1 MKSMV
6 GSGSHERA
14 GFMKQIQI
22 TVNEHPLSLH
32 SGTKLFELAALK
44 KPDADLLVVNGFPV
58 QQDCEL
64 HAGDAVVLIKR
75 GESPSQEDLEAL
87 MAARHTPGVHA
98 ALKQSSVGIAG
109 LGGLGS
115 TIAVSLTRVGIGT
128 LILVD
133 FDVVEPSNLNR
144 QQYFIDQIG
153 QPKTEAL
160 RQILHR
166 INPFLHYECIQT
178 RITEENIADLFG
190 TVDVVVEAFD
200 AAETKAMFIENVHL
214 QLPETPIVC
223 GSGMAGYGDNASL
236 HTRQIGHLYI
246 CGDEKTEARPGQ
258 GLMAP
263 RVGIVANMQANQV
276 MEILLTPR
284 RS

>member
-1 MKSMV
+1 M
-6 GSGSHERA
+6 
-14 GFMKQIQI
+14 
-22 TVNEHPLSLH
+22 
-32 SGTKLFELAALK
+32 
-44 KPDADLLVVNGFPV
+44 
-58 QQDCEL
+58 
-64 HAGDAVVLIKR
+64 LIKR
-75 GESPSQEDLEAL
+75 GEIPSREDLEAL
-87 MAARHTPGVHA
+87 MAARHTPGVHDV
-98 ALKQSSVGIAG
+98 LKRSCVGIAG

-115 TIAVSLTRVGIGT
+115 NIAVSLARVGVGK
-128 LILVD
+128 LLLVD

-153 QPKTEAL
+153 QLKTDAL
-160 RQILHR
+160 REILQK
-166 INPFLHYECIQT
+166 INPFLDYVAIQAK
-178 RITEENIADLFG
+178 ITEENIAELFG
-190 TVDVVVEAFD
+190 AVDVIVEAFD
-200 AAETKAMFIENVHL
+200 AAETKAMFIENVHI

-276 MEILLTPR
+276 MEILLTQER
-284 RS
+284 VRHDHREQTGA

>member
-1 MKSMV
+1 MQ
-6 GSGSHERA
+6 
-14 GFMKQIQI
+14 QIRI
-22 TVNEHPLSLH
+22 TLNEHPIVIRP
-32 SGTKLFELAALK
+32 GMKLFEVASVH
-44 KPDADLLVVNGFPV
+44 KPEADLLILNGFPV
-58 QQDCEL
+58 RQDCLL
-64 HAGDAVVLIKR
+64 HEGDVVMLIKR
-75 GESPSQEDLEAL
+75 GEIPSREDLEAL
-87 MAARHTPGVHA
+87 MAARHTPGVHDV
-98 ALKQSSVGIAG
+98 LKRSCVGIAG

-115 TIAVSLTRVGIGT
+115 NIAVSLARVGVGK

-153 QPKTEAL
+153 KLKTDAL
-160 RQILHR
+160 REILQK
-166 INPFLHYECIQT
+166 INPFLDYVAIQAK
-178 RITEENIADLFG
+178 ITEKNIAELFG
-190 TVDVVVEAFD
+190 SVDVIVEAFD
-200 AAETKAMFIENVHL
+200 AAETKAMFIENVHI

-263 RVGIVANMQANQV
+263 RVGVVANMQANQV
-276 MEILLTPR
+276 MEILLTQER
-284 RS
+284 VRHDHREQTGA

>member
-1 MKSMV
+1 
-6 GSGSHERA
+6 
-14 GFMKQIQI
+14 MKQIRI
-22 TVNEHPLSLH
+22 TLNEHPISIR
-32 SGTKLFELAALK
+32 SGTKLFELASLK
-44 KPDADLLVVNGFPV
+44 KPDADILVLNGFPAR
-58 QQDCEL
+58 QDCQLCE
-64 HAGDAVVLIKR
+64 GDVVMLIKR
-75 GESPSQEDLEAL
+75 GEIPSQEDLEAL
-87 MAARHTPGVHA
+87 MAARHTPGVHEV
-98 ALKQSSVGIAG
+98 LKQSCVGIAG

-115 TIAVSLTRVGIGT
+115 NIAVSLARVGIGK

-153 QPKTEAL
+153 KLKTEAL
-160 RQILHR
+160 RETLQK
-166 INPFLHYECIQT
+166 INPFLEYEAIPA
-178 RITEENIADLFG
+178 RITEDNVAELFG
-190 TVDVVVEAFD
+190 GVHVVVEAFD
-200 AAETKAMFIENVHL
+200 AAETKAMFIEAVHV

-223 GSGMAGYGDNASL
+223 GSGIAGYGDNASL
-236 HTRQIGHLYI
+236 HTRQIGYLYI

-276 MEILLTPR
+276 MEILLTQK

>member
-1 MKSMV
+1 MQ
-6 GSGSHERA
+6 
-14 GFMKQIQI
+14 QIRI
-22 TVNEHPLSLH
+22 TLNEHPIVIRP
-32 SGTKLFELAALK
+32 GMKLFEVASVH
-44 KPDADLLVVNGFPV
+44 KPEADLLILNGFPV
-58 QQDCEL
+58 RQDCQL
-64 HAGDAVVLIKR
+64 HEGDVVMLIKR
-75 GESPSQEDLEAL
+75 GEIPSREDLEAL
-87 MAARHTPGVHA
+87 MAARHTPGVHDV
-98 ALKQSSVGIAG
+98 LKRSCVGIAG

-115 TIAVSLTRVGIGT
+115 NIAVSLARVGVGK

-153 QPKTEAL
+153 KLKTDAL
-160 RQILHR
+160 REILQK
-166 INPFLHYECIQT
+166 INPFLDYVAIQAK
-178 RITEENIADLFG
+178 ITEKNIAELFG
-190 TVDVVVEAFD
+190 SVDVIVEAFD
-200 AAETKAMFIENVHL
+200 AAETKAMFIENVHI

-263 RVGIVANMQANQV
+263 RVGVVANMQANQV
-276 MEILLTPR
+276 MEILLTQER
-284 RS
+284 VRHDHREQTGA

>member
-1 MKSMV
+1 MQ
-6 GSGSHERA
+6 
-14 GFMKQIQI
+14 QIRI
-22 TVNEHPLSLH
+22 TLNEHPIVIRP
-32 SGTKLFELAALK
+32 GMKLFEVASVH
-44 KPDADLLVVNGFPV
+44 KPEADLLILNGFPV
-58 QQDCEL
+58 RQDCQL
-64 HAGDAVVLIKR
+64 HEGDVVMLIKR
-75 GESPSQEDLEAL
+75 GEIPSREDLEAL
-87 MAARHTPGVHA
+87 MAARHTPGVHDV
-98 ALKQSSVGIAG
+98 LKRSCVGIAG

-115 TIAVSLTRVGIGT
+115 NIAVSLARVGVGK
-128 LILVD
+128 LLLVD

-153 QPKTEAL
+153 QLKTDAL
-160 RQILHR
+160 REILQK
-166 INPFLHYECIQT
+166 INPFLDYVAIQAK
-178 RITEENIADLFG
+178 ITEENIAELFG
-190 TVDVVVEAFD
+190 AVDVIVEAFD
-200 AAETKAMFIENVHL
+200 AAETKAMFIENVHI

-276 MEILLTPR
+276 MEILLTQER
-284 RS
+284 VRHDHREQTGA